1 MKSKFKTATDFRRSL
16 ENRLQ
21 AIALS
26 TGGNLQRLRRKV
38 AFDRFL
44 ARIFARKPNGFFLK
58 GGYAMELRL
67 STARATKDID
77 LTSLGRVG
85 ETEIMSTV
93 ILEELRD
100 CLALDLEDFFVYTVG
115 KSEMDLD
122 NAPYGGA
129 RYPISSFIDGK
140 LFVRF
145 HLDVGADAIVAK
157 VEAIQGTDWLNFCEV
172 APPVFYMISAEQQF
186 AEKIHAYTLPRTERM
201 NTRVK
206 DLIDIVL
213 LIQKRNLDKA
223 ALQEAIAAV
232 FRVRKTH
239 DLPLKLEPPPS
250 EWLPKF
256 VALAHECALSTDMS
270 LAYTEACRIYEQAML
285 GSGREREGIQRI

>member
-1 MKSKFKTATDFRRSL
+1 
-16 ENRLQ
+16 
-21 AIALS
+21 
-26 TGGNLQRLRRKV
+26 
-38 AFDRFL
+38 
-44 ARIFARKPNGFFLK
+44 
-58 GGYAMELRL
+58 MELRL

-115 KSEMDLD
+115 KSEMDL
-122 NAPYGGA
+122 A

-186 AEKIHAYTLPRTERM
+186 AKKIHPYTLPRTERM

-239 DLPLKLEPPPS
+239 DLPQKLEPPPS

-270 LAYTEACRIYEQAML
+270 LAYTEVCRIYEQAML
-285 GSGREREGIQRI
+285 GSGREREGTQRI